1 MTDTTAVLTMAEV
14 FRARAASYRQ
24 AAEASR
30 GDGATTEAEQYDA
43 VAVDY
48 DAAAER
54 LELVDVTIAE
64 ATKPKRM
71 TMGRVVEQLLES
83 RGRGG
88 AKSGAV
94 TIGRSAR
101 GVVTWEITATADPEE
116 LEQLTA
122 ALDAAVAAHDR
133 LAEAYPMGDDDA

>member
-1 MTDTTAVLTMAEV
+1 MTSTAQPLTFADA
-14 FRARAASYRQ
+14 FRERAAGYRQ
-24 AAEASR
+24 AAEAAR
-30 GDGATTEAEQYDA
+30 GDGYTAEAEQYDA

-54 LELVDVTIAE
+54 LELAQLPAAE
-64 ATKPKRM
+64 PEKPKRM

-88 AKSGAV
+88 AKSAAV

-101 GVVTWEITATADPEE
+101 GIVTWEITATADPDE
-116 LEQLTA
+116 LEQLDDALA
-122 ALDAAVAAHDR
+122 AAIAAHDQ
-133 LAEAYPMGDDDA
+133 LAGAYPMPEGE